1 MQPGSCRA
9 KAPGLRPRI
18 FALPQTTDARWL
30 PIHHHALSSTHR
42 WRDPARQ
49 RRRIAAILFSSSL
62 YFLLSRAVVT
72 VTEGLPVIREC
83 LQSVLTSLLAATNRR
98 NRRQFYEKT
107 VSPPFGHRDKAG
119 EVDLLLQYCR
129 IATGSGD
136 NENNRRG
143 DRLPF
148 RRPACG
154 HITTV
159 EPTKLNPRCL
169 RSLLNSSD

>member
-1 MQPGSCRA
+1 MVGIPSLPAYVTKILSVTYYANFGLSCPEWRFNGTAFRDARLDRFSCRFGSRSEFTDNV
-9 KAPGLRPRI
+9 KRLTSRHPDCRQP
-18 FALPQTTDARWL
+18 LPNL
-30 PIHHHALSSTHR
+30 
-42 WRDPARQ
+42 
-49 RRRIAAILFSSSL
+49 
-62 YFLLSRAVVT
+62 VT
-72 VTEGLPVIREC
+72 SELPVIREC

-107 VSPPFGHRDKAG
+107 VSPPLGHRDQAG
-119 EVDLLLQYCR
+119 EVDLVLQYCR

-154 HITTV
+154 H
-159 EPTKLNPRCL
+159 K
-169 RSLLNSSD
+169 RSSNQRN